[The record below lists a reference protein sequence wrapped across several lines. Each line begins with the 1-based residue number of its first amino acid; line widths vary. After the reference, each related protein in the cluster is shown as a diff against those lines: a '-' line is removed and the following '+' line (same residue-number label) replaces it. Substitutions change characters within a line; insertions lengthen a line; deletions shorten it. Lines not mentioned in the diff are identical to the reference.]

1 MDHNQEGERHSQDRR
16 QQARNPAWG
25 VIGLE
30 VELIVG
36 PGQVFGGRILDT
48 SAGGA
53 RLSLGPGAPPRFYL
67 GTRIEVR
74 FVQPGVGQPLVA
86 QAQVA
91 NQGNQDG
98 AVTLGVRFIDRES
111 FYKQLTPELWRQF
124 NRRRRSRLRFRLS
137 PPFQARIGSGDNS
150 WRAPISDLSTLGL
163 GLEVEPIE
171 SKALVPFEL
180 VRMQIELPGGG
191 ESLDLV
197 ATQVHATEFG
207 HGIRHGMRFDP
218 SLSADLVGQQMRLET
233 FLRSQFQRMRG

>member
-1 MDHNQEGERHSQDRR
+1 MDRDPEEERPSQERRH
-16 QQARNPAWG
+16 QARNPAWG

-36 PGQVFGGRILDT
+36 PGQVFRGRVLDT

-53 RLSLGPGAPPRFYL
+53 RVALGPGAPPRFYL

-98 AVTLGVRFIDRES
+98 AMTLGVRFVDRES

-124 NRRRRSRLRFRLS
+124 NRRRRSRLRFQLA
-137 PPFQARIGSGDNS
+137 PPFQARIGSGERS

-163 GLEVEPIE
+163 GLEVEPVE
-171 SKALVPFEL
+171 SESLIAFEL
-180 VRMQIELPGGG
+180 VRLQIELPGEG

-197 ATQVHATEFG
+197 ATQVHATAFG
-207 HGIRHGMRFDP
+207 HGIRHGLRFDP

-233 FLRSQFQRMRG
+233 FLKRQFQRMRG